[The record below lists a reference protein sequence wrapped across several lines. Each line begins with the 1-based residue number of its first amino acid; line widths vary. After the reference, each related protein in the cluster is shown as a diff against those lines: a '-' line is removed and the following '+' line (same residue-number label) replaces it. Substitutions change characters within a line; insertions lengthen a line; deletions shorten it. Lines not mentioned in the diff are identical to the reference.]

1 MKFEFYVINYN
12 FNKRTTE
19 MYNIF
24 NNIYVQEECEKE
36 IKKYLRSSKKYG
48 DWNSFVD
55 KIDRIIKWQEWG
67 RCEYEIS
74 ANEKFVIEISD
85 IVKDVRNMNTVD
97 EIKEYLDK
105 QNKIY
110 PRSKSFDCYEQAHA
124 NIECICY
131 EIIRQYKQQLK
142 EKNHE

>member
-1 MKFEFYVINYN
+1 
-12 FNKRTTE
+12 
-19 MYNIF
+19 MYKKSVKKKLKNIF
-24 NNIYVQEECEKE
+24 VV
-36 IKKYLRSSKKYG
+36 LKKYG
-48 DWNSFVD
+48 GWNSFVD

-124 NIECICY
+124 NIHCICH

-142 EKNHE
+142 ESKND